1 MIKNIAMHLAVI
13 VVFSLSTAGLAA
25 ADPADLSGSYAVAG
39 WNPGS
44 DTSGT
49 PDYTGSVELAGWGEA
64 WKYRGDMDG
73 HSYVGVGVYD
83 EETRTLSLSFCSG
96 DGTESGVTMLKAVP
110 DGFSGK
116 WVFAGVGDGACGTE
130 AWTRKP

>member
-1 MIKNIAMHLAVI
+1 MIGNVARYLAVI
-13 VVFSLSTAGLAA
+13 VVFSLFTAGFSA
-25 ADPADLSGSYAVAG
+25 ADTADISGSYAVSG

-44 DTSGT
+44 DTAGT
-49 PDYTGSVELAGWGEA
+49 PDYTGTVELAGWGEA
-64 WKYRGDMDG
+64 WKYRGEMDG

-83 EETRTLSLSFCSG
+83 KETRTLSLSFRSE
-96 DGTESGVTMLKAVP
+96 DGSETGVTMLRAAP